1 MFNSCGMTKK
11 ALIAEFEN
19 INSLNEDDK
28 NRLITIIDYNNM
40 LIEKFIENET
50 PKIIS
55 KHMNDAMNN
64 AARTRFR

>member
-1 MFNSCGMTKK
+1 MTKK